1 MKPIVIISG
10 PTAAGK
16 TALAL
21 ALADRHQVDLINVDS
36 AQVYRGMNIGTAKLE
51 PEVLAAYPHALIDIR
66 EPEETYS
73 VADFVADA
81 DVAITKAH
89 QAGRWPVV
97 VGGTPLYI
105 RALLYGLDALPSA
118 DPKTRQAIA
127 IRAESVGWGVL
138 HEELMAIDP
147 GLTNRFKAADQQR
160 IQRAFEIHQLTGKRP
175 SELMSHN
182 RLPRYASCRLV
193 VTPHDRSVL
202 HQRIVSRFDEMLQMG
217 FLDEVSGLMKRPNLS
232 ADHASMKS
240 VGYRQVW
247 DYLATGST
255 SVEALRA
262 SAIAATRQL
271 AKRQLTALRKLS
283 QTLWYDSLR
292 VGLEDNASESIVRF
306 MDCQLPK

>member
-1 MKPIVIISG
+1 MTPIVIISG

-21 ALADRHQVDLINVDS
+21 ALADRHPVDLINVDS
-36 AQVYRGMNIGTAKLE
+36 AQVYRGMDIGTAKLE
-51 PEVLAAYPHALIDIR
+51 PQVLADYPHALIDIR
-66 EPEETYS
+66 DPEETYS

-81 DVAITKAH
+81 DVAIEKAH
-89 QAGRWPVV
+89 QASRWPVL

-118 DPKTRQAIA
+118 DPTTRQAIA
-127 IRAESVGWGVL
+127 NRAESVGWNRL
-138 HEELMAIDP
+138 YEELMVIDP
-147 GLTNRFKAADQQR
+147 GLKGRFEASDRQR

-193 VTPHDRSVL
+193 LTPHDRSVL
-202 HQRIVSRFDEMLQMG
+202 HQRIATRFDEMLEKG
-217 FLDEVSGLMKRPNLS
+217 FLAEVATLMKRPNLS

-240 VGYRQVW
+240 VGYRQAW
-247 DYLATGST
+247 SYLATGGDSLDSLRSST
-255 SVEALRA
+255 V
-262 SAIAATRQL
+262 AATRQL

-283 QTLWYDSLR
+283 QALWYDSER
-292 VGLEDNASESIVRF
+292 VGLEDQATETIVRF
-306 MDCQLPK
+306 MER